1 MLECHWANHGG
12 VGLMKQNL
20 LRPTAFLATVAAM
33 LAVTAVLTLSHATHF
48 GGSIGS
54 LKCYDVTGGKEKAC

>member
-1 MLECHWANHGG
+1 
-12 VGLMKQNL
+12 MKQNL

-33 LAVTAVLTLSHATHF
+33 LAVTAVLTLSHATHL

-54 LKCYDVTGGKEKAC
+54 LKCYDMTGGKEKAC

>member
-1 MLECHWANHGG
+1 
-12 VGLMKQNL
+12 MKQKL
-20 LRPTAFLATVAAM
+20 LRPTDFFGTVAAM